1 MKTNQIMESVESRT
15 LNGVVVRQRTKDGFF
30 ALKDLVLVCDKFCY
44 EHNRPRFDVNQYFR
58 LDSTKAFINALE
70 KKKEMQVIYKQTKSS
85 LGWIH
90 PHIFLDILLWANPEF
105 KVEVYDW
112 LWDYLIKNR
121 IDSGNSYNQMVGA
134 LWNFTSNKSLFK
146 KVIANLANRIKDLI
160 GVDDWN
166 KASEA
171 QLKERDDL
179 QRFIADLT
187 ETLRDAKQG
196 VNIAFRNYERKKL
209 QNKGGLND

>member
-1 MKTNQIMESVESRT
+1 MKTNQIMESAENRT
-15 LNGVVVRQRTKDGFF
+15 LNGVIVRQRTKDGFF
-30 ALKDLVLVCDKFCY
+30 SLRDTEKVIALYRMQREDFSAVRI
-44 EHNRPRFDVNQYFR
+44 ERYFG
-58 LDSTKAFINALE
+58 LDSTKAFINAIKS
-70 KKKEMQVIYKQTKSS
+70 KKGIEPYVRARGQGES
-85 LGWIH
+85 WIH
-90 PHIFLDILLWANPEF
+90 PHLFLDILLWANPEF

-146 KVIANLANRIKDLI
+146 KAIANLANKIKDLI

-166 KASEA
+166 KASED
-171 QLKERDDL
+171 QLKERDEL

-209 QNKGGLND
+209 QKPKEVK

>member
-146 KVIANLANRIKDLI
+146 KAIANLANRIKDLI